1 MSADDADGTGRYTVR
16 IDDPELGEAVA
27 EAEEEHG
34 SKSDAVRSALRDSLL
49 GSEGFD
55 VGVVA
60 GRKVPQK
67 AVEGHRKLVEYTGV
81 GGRIDLDTAESIL
94 ANHLNI
100 QKESVR
106 SVVIK
111 PLRGANVLGLSQGI
125 TQVTLVVGSA
135 KDPTNDEGVSR
146 MQMAQEHHTAGATVD
161 GDAADVDDPEDA
173 GSRLDELADAEVGE

>member
-1 MSADDADGTGRYTVR
+1 MSADEAEGTGRYTVR
-16 IDDPELGEAVA
+16 IDDPELGEALA

-34 SKSDAVRSALRDSLL
+34 SKSAAMRSALRDSLL
-49 GSEGFD
+49 GSEGFE
-55 VGVVA
+55 VGVVG

-125 TQVTLVVGSA
+125 TQVTIVVGSA
-135 KDPTNDEGVSR
+135 KDPANDEGMSR
-146 MQMAQEHHTAGATVD
+146 LQAAQEHHTAGAKVD
-161 GDAADVDDPEDA
+161 GGEIAAEDPEDA
-173 GSRLDELADAEVGE
+173 SERLDELADAEVEE